1 MVLNPDCVR
10 DILLAVEK
18 CPFNQTLNVD
28 KLAAQLP
35 NYDEETI
42 WYACLKMGE
51 GGLLNIITIDVRGA
65 ILPGINK
72 ITGMTYQ
79 GHEFLNAVRAPKVWR
94 AGKDILDKT
103 GTATIGCMKEIASK
117 VASSVLEDYLARH
130 GLL

>member
-1 MVLNPDCVR
+1 MKLDLDCVR

-28 KLAAQLP
+28 KLSAQLP
-35 NYDEETI
+35 DYDEETI

-51 GGLLNIITIDVRGA
+51 GGLLNIITINLMGSM
-65 ILPGINK
+65 LPGINK

-79 GHEFLNAVRAPKVWR
+79 GHEFLNAVRTPKVWR
-94 AGKDILDKT
+94 AGKAILGKV
-103 GTATIGCMKEIASK
+103 GTTTIEGMKE
-117 VASSVLEDYLARH
+117 VASNVASNLLEEYLARN

>member
-1 MVLNPDCVR
+1 MVLDHNCVR

-35 NYDEETI
+35 DYDEETI
-42 WYACLKMGE
+42 WYACLKMSE
-51 GGLLNIITIDVRGA
+51 GGLLNIITIDVGGS

-72 ITGMTYQ
+72 ITSMTYQ
-79 GHEFLNAVRAPKVWR
+79 GHEFLNAVRTPKVWR
-94 AGKDILDKT
+94 AGKAILEKAGIT
-103 GTATIGCMKEIASK
+103 TIESMKEVASK
-117 VASSVLEDYLARH
+117 VASSVLEDCLSRH

>member
-35 NYDEETI
+35 EYDKETI

-51 GGLLNIITIDVRGA
+51 GGLLNIMTVDILRSV
-65 ILPGINK
+65 LPGIK
-72 ITGMTYQ
+72 QITCLTYQ

-94 AGKDILDKT
+94 ASKDILEKV
-103 GTATIGCMKEIASK
+103 GTTTIEGMKEVASN
-117 VASSVLEDYLARH
+117 VASSLLEDYLARH